1 MLLVEHTK
9 CVEHG
14 ELVHDA
20 HGHPVDLTA
29 DADRSLRGTSDPERE
44 ASHDHCSLATER
56 RDAVTPIDDAWV
68 THMLTIDAPDGI
80 AIEITPSEK
89 APRFRLA
96 PKNSPPA

>member
-9 CVEHG
+9 CAEHG

-29 DADRSLRGTSDPERE
+29 DVDRSLRGTSDPERE

-56 RDAVTPIDDAWV
+56 RDAVTPIDGATIAGV
-68 THMLTIDAPDGI
+68 LTIVPPDRLEIEDAPS
-80 AIEITPSEK
+80 EI
-89 APRFRLA
+89 APRYQLA

>member
-9 CVEHG
+9 CAEHG

-29 DADRSLRGTSDPERE
+29 DVDRSLRGTSDPERE

-56 RDAVTPIDDAWV
+56 RDAVTPIVDAWV
-68 THMLTIDAPDGI
+68 TGLRTIDASDRFQMEE
-80 AIEITPSEK
+80 AWFEN
-89 APRFRLA
+89 APRFRVA